1 MFEEAKTTTG
11 QICSEALDVST
22 YFIFSNPPHSPCLP
36 HLLVIV
42 AAAAAAAAAI
52 FAVVVNA
59 GIQRR

>member
-11 QICSEALDVST
+11 QICSEALDVTT

-42 AAAAAAAAAI
+42 AAAAAAAI